1 MKAVMV
7 PGEETGLSWEPPEQ
21 GLQLCLSGDAL
32 GEGWRSISGE
42 VPTEAKRGA
51 MGRHPQNALCRYL
64 VPHLNGGFAQSWV
77 TRMVRRREERS
88 CVFTHTHLH
97 IQHTLTHTGTHTHP
111 QEGDDLWLSQST
123 DLEPG

>member
-7 PGEETGLSWEPPEQ
+7 PGEEMGVSWEPPEQ
-21 GLQLCLSGDAL
+21 GLQLWFSGDAL

-51 MGRHPQNALCRYL
+51 VGRHPQNSLCRCL
-64 VPHLNGGFAQSWV
+64 VPHLKGGFVQSWV

-88 CVFTHTHLH
+88 RVFTHTHA
-97 IQHTLTHTGTHTHP
+97 LTHTAHTYTGTHTHT
-111 QEGDDLWLSQST
+111 QGGDGLRLSQST